1 MADIRPDT
9 QNRVQL
15 RPVTDAKLEAQDF
28 GQEKIGR
35 GLAGFGQ
42 NLTQVAQDWDDINA
56 IHNEAA
62 VKETDNGALAEELAL
77 IREIE
82 SLKGKD
88 ALLANERYAERMD
101 GIRKAALSKL
111 TNDRQKR
118 MFTDVFD
125 RRAISNN
132 DRVSRFVTKATF
144 DYNIAAT
151 EGQIDT
157 HIARAADV
165 YDEADPSEFDASV
178 LTIVNATKQRG
189 ALKGNDDDMTKADTE
204 KFVGS
209 AYAAVV
215 ERIAVEDPIRAR
227 KFLDDHAGKLPADLE
242 TKLRQR
248 LQPEYEEMR
257 AEQIADEVISG
268 AAAAG
273 IDSRVVNPSDA
284 PEMQPDP
291 AKAEKNAAFNADPL
305 RGKGGVTVKGGEFGA
320 ARDGGKRVHGGLDR
334 AAPEGTPVYPR
345 MGARVIEIDKV
356 GKTDAGFYVKMIND
370 DGTYVSYSH
379 LRNVN
384 VEPGQRIDIDTVV
397 GGVGRTGKGGKPAYG
412 AHLHEV
418 IRVGGENGK
427 AIDARTYKPGKAVEG
442 AAVAGYAPKYEGNT
456 VDIKAAYAGIE
467 KKYREGEISLSL
479 RKRAM
484 QAVDDRAR
492 REDAVKDRE
501 YAAADKIATEAMVE
515 IIKSGGDLT
524 DPIRQIPNFGD
535 LSAPS
540 QLKYLSAAEE
550 VKARQAA
557 AAAAAAEAA
566 NKARIE
572 GNYSAFLDLQ
582 IMADQNPAKFMQ
594 VPLDSLRG
602 SFPESDWKSLKK
614 TQEEYRRQ
622 GTYRPQLAPERSM
635 ISGLVD
641 VVLGDAGINPK
652 QLKDPTSKSAKR
664 KAYLVAE
671 ATRQVDA
678 YQQSGKKMSQAQIY
692 EEVLKPLLLR
702 VAVSSPGFFGDS
714 EEEMPWY
721 QAQMEGYTSARIVD

>member
-42 NLTQVAQDWDDINA
+42 NLAQVAQDWDDINA
-56 IHNEAA
+56 IHDEAA
-62 VKETDNGALAEELAL
+62 VKETDNGVLPEELAL

-132 DRVSRFVTKATF
+132 DRVSRFVTKATL

-189 ALKGNDDDMTKADTE
+189 ALKGNDDDMTKADVE

-215 ERIAVEDPIRAR
+215 ERIAVEDAIKAR
-227 KFLDDHAGKLPADLE
+227 KFLDEHAGKLPADME

-345 MGARVIEIDKV
+345 MGARVIEIDRV

-397 GGVGRTGKGGKPAYG
+397 GSVGRTGEGGKPAYG

-442 AAVAGYAPKYEGNT
+442 AAAAGYSPKYEGNT
-456 VDIKAAYAGIE
+456 VDIQAAYAGIE

-492 REDAVKDRE
+492 REDVVKDRE
-501 YAAADKIATEAMVE
+501 YDAARDQAAEAIVGILE
-515 IIKSGGDLT
+515 SGGTLL
-524 DPIRQIPNFGD
+524 DPAKQIPNWAEQHPDFKIQLLGQAQSNIAARD
-535 LSAPS
+535 AAAKAAAVEGSFEHYLTVLGMANTAPS
-540 QLKYLSAAEE
+540 DFLA
-550 VKARQAA
+550 
-557 AAAAAAEAA
+557 
-566 NKARIE
+566 
-572 GNYSAFLDLQ
+572 LDLTVY
-582 IMADQNPAKFMQ
+582 K
-594 VPLDSLRG
+594 DSYTKAQYQRLV
-602 SFPESDWKSLKK
+602 EIQ
-614 TQEEYRRQ
+614 TQYRQQ
-622 GTYRPQLAPERSM
+622 GTYRPELAPSLSRVNALLAPFFKEAD
-635 ISGLVD
+635 ID
-641 VVLGDAGINPK
+641 VKEAARDPK
-652 QLKDPTSKSAKR
+652 SVAAKR
-664 KAYLVAE
+664 KAYFTDLVLSEIDA
-671 ATRQVDA
+671 RQQA
-678 YQQSGKKMSQAQIY
+678 GRKMSDPEILAEIVRPQ
-692 EEVLKPLLLR
+692 LR
-702 VAVSSPGFFGDS
+702 RVVSETPWLFTTRKT
-714 EEEMPWY
+714 EMPWY
-721 QAQMEGYTSARIVD
+721 EAERTSKPGERPVVLLPQE